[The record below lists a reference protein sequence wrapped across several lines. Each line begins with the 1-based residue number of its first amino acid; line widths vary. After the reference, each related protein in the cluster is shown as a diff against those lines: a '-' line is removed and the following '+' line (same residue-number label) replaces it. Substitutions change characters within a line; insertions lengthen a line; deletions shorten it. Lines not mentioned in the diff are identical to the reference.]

1 MFGRQSFF
9 ATFHASSIQLGWLAN
24 LGN

>member
-9 ATFHASSIQLGWLAN
+9 ATFHAGSIQHGWLAN